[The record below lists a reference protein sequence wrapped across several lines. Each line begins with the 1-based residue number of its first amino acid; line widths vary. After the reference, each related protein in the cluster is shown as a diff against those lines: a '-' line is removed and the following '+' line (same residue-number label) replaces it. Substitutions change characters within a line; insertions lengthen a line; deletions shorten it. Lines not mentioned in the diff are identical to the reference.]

1 MNIKNN
7 KKPVLRAAARPHQ
20 DAVFGSA
27 IFRGPVKTKT
37 ILPLLTLHLLTEGPE
52 HGYGLMDRIAT
63 MTGDIMPV
71 NSNTMYPL
79 LRRLE
84 ERGFIIGEWEHPD
97 RRSRRFYRITPAGIT
112 RYQQIKERMKPH
124 LDQLMAAVRRL
135 YGAMF
140 ATSASSARAGRTK
153 VGRPKGRP
161 LQGRPPQIESKLQR
175 ESKSELAS

>member
-7 KKPVLRAAARPHQ
+7 IVAKRRPAKKSDRAGSQ

-37 ILPLLTLHLLTEGPE
+37 IMPLLTLHLLAEGPE
-52 HGYGLMDRIAT
+52 HGYGLMERIAQ

-84 ERGFIIGEWEHPD
+84 ERGFIVGEWEHPD
-97 RRSRRFYRITPAGIT
+97 RRSRRTYRITASGIA
-112 RYQQIKERMKPH
+112 RYQQIKARMKPH
-124 LDQLMAAVRRL
+124 LDRLIVAVRKL

-140 ATSASSARAGRTK
+140 AVQGGRGRAKSARGAKT
-153 VGRPKGRP
+153 
-161 LQGRPPQIESKLQR
+161 
-175 ESKSELAS
+175 ELVS

>member
-7 KKPVLRAAARPHQ
+7 IVEKRRSAKKPDDPVSQ

-37 ILPLLTLHLLTEGPE
+37 ILPLLTLHLLAEGPE
-52 HGYGLMDRIAT
+52 HGYGLMERIAQ

-84 ERGFIIGEWEHPD
+84 ERGFIVGEWEHPD
-97 RRSRRFYRITPAGIT
+97 RRSRRNYRITAAGVT
-112 RYQQIKERMKPH
+112 RYHQIKARMKPH
-124 LDQLMAAVRRL
+124 LDQLIVAVRKL
-135 YGAMF
+135 YNAMF
-140 ATSASSARAGRTK
+140 AVQGGRGRTK
-153 VGRPKGRP
+153 NARGAKT
-161 LQGRPPQIESKLQR
+161 
-175 ESKSELAS
+175 ELVS

>member
-7 KKPVLRAAARPHQ
+7 IVDKRRPAKKSDRAAPQ

-37 ILPLLTLHLLTEGPE
+37 ILPLLTLHLLAEGPE
-52 HGYGLMDRIAT
+52 HGYGLMERIAQ

-84 ERGFIIGEWEHPD
+84 ERGFIVGEWEHPD
-97 RRSRRFYRITPAGIT
+97 RRSRRTYRITASGIA
-112 RYQQIKERMKPH
+112 RYHQIKARMKPH
-124 LDQLMAAVRRL
+124 LDRLIVAVRRL

-140 ATSASSARAGRTK
+140 AVQGGRGRTK
-153 VGRPKGRP
+153 SARGAKT
-161 LQGRPPQIESKLQR
+161 
-175 ESKSELAS
+175 ELVS

>member
-7 KKPVLRAAARPHQ
+7 IPHKRRQSKQSEARAHQ

-37 ILPLLTLHLLTEGPE
+37 ILPLLTLHLLAEGPE
-52 HGYGLMDRIAT
+52 HGYALMERIAQ

-97 RRSRRFYRITPAGIT
+97 RRSRRTYRITSSGIA
-112 RYQQIKERMKPH
+112 RYHQIKMRMKPH
-124 LDQLMAAVRRL
+124 LDQLIIAVRKL
-135 YGAMF
+135 YNAMF
-140 ATSASSARAGRTK
+140 AVQGGRIRNRGTRAAKT
-153 VGRPKGRP
+153 
-161 LQGRPPQIESKLQR
+161 
-175 ESKSELAS
+175 ELVS

>member
-1 MNIKNN
+1 MNVKTIK
-7 KKPVLRAAARPHQ
+7 RATEREPAHQ

-37 ILPLLTLHLLTEGPE
+37 ILPLLTLHLLSEGPE
-52 HGYGLMDRIAT
+52 HGYGLMERIAT

-84 ERGFIIGEWEHPD
+84 ERGFIVGEWEHPD
-97 RRSRRFYRITPAGIT
+97 RRSRRTYRITASGIA

-124 LDQLMAAVRRL
+124 LDQLIVAVRRL
-135 YGAMF
+135 YNAMF
-140 ATSASSARAGRTK
+140 SVTGGKGRTK
-153 VGRPKGRP
+153 SATARRPRAA
-161 LQGRPPQIESKLQR
+161 RTVDAEAAI
-175 ESKSELAS
+175 